1 MRGSRDLQILQICV
15 GRADARG
22 VVYGG
27 AKSGCAGRDGPD
39 ATVGGADCPVL
50 SIGWRDQVKNTLLLC
65 AGRND

>member
-39 ATVGGADCPVL
+39 ATVAVGAVWGKCPIQFCS
-50 SIGWRDQVKNTLLLC
+50 SILQQLTE
-65 AGRND
+65 